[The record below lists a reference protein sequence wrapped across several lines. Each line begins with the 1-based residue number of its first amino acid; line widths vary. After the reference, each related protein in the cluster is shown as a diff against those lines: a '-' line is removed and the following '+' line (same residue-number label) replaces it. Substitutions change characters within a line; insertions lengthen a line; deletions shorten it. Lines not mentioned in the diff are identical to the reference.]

1 MFLQVSVIHSVQR
14 GGSASVHAGIP
25 PQRDQADPPWSRPP
39 PEPGRHPPRTRQTPR
54 SRHPPG
60 TRQTPRD
67 KADPPGTRQT
77 PRNQA
82 DPPGTRQPPPGPDRP
97 PRDQAD
103 PPRSRLHKY
112 GLRAA
117 GTHPTGMHSCVK
129 CFWRY
134 DHVSNRLT
142 DSLMRIQREKNFYTY
157 SSPPYFR
164 NWHMLP
170 TVVSLLYKKNTEQVV
185 YRST

>member
-1 MFLQVSVIHSVQR
+1 MSVIHSVSK
-14 GGSASVHAGIP
+14 GGGGFCLSACWDTTPKG
-25 PQRDQADPPWSRPP
+25 
-39 PEPGRHPPRTRQTPR
+39 PGRPPPRTRQTPPQDQAD
-54 SRHPPG
+54 PPE
-60 TRQTPRD
+60 QTPPWD

-77 PRNQA
+77 PLGQGRPPEPGRPPLGPGRPPQDQT
-82 DPPGTRQPPPGPDRP
+82 DPPGTRQI
-97 PRDQAD
+97 

-142 DSLMRIQREKNFYTY
+142 DSLMRIQREKKT
-157 SSPPYFR
+157 
-164 NWHMLP
+164 
-170 TVVSLLYKKNTEQVV
+170 
-185 YRST
+185 STLTRHLRISGTDICCLQ

>member
-1 MFLQVSVIHSVQR
+1 MLGYHPKGTRQT
-14 GGSASVHAGIP
+14 P
-25 PQRDQADPPWSRPP
+25 PGADPP
-39 PEPGRHPPRTRQTPR
+39 PEPGRHPPRTRQTPW

-60 TRQTPRD
+60 TRQTPPGQGSPPGTKQTPGTRQT
-67 KADPPGTRQT
+67 PPGTRQT
-77 PRNQA
+77 PPRTRQTP
-82 DPPGTRQPPPGPDRP
+82 PPGTRQT
-97 PRDQAD
+97 